1 MTDSLTSNG
10 LQVSTNLELVEALV
24 ADWKEIYGEDINV
37 EQNSP
42 DGQLINIF
50 AQGQTDIRELLVQ
63 LYNSF
68 DPDNASGRLLDE
80 RCAINNVFR
89 RGGTFTTVDITVT
102 TDRTVTL
109 EGLDENFNDPEAIGY
124 TIQDNAGNQFILVNT
139 QTLEAGTHSV
149 LFRAQNIGR
158 IETTIGTIT
167 TPVTIVL
174 GVISVNNPTAPVNIG
189 ENEETDTELKIRRRQ
204 SVSIGSS
211 GYLNGLL
218 AYVLQLDG
226 VTDAAIYE
234 NYSNQTDTLGL
245 PPHSIWLIVEGGS
258 AADIA
263 QAIYLKKSYG
273 CDMKGDITYTIIT
286 ASQQEFIAKWDE
298 PTTQP
303 VYVRFSIKLLKSGIS
318 LDLDAIKQ
326 YIYDNTIF
334 RIGSYADTSSLTCT
348 AQNAINGVGGEGL
361 ALDVKISTDKTNW
374 VEYIPP
380 KAATKLVLSDIYI
393 TILQGT
399 INV

>member
-1 MTDSLTSNG
+1 MTDSLTANG
-10 LQVSTNLELVEALV
+10 LQVSTNTELVEALV
-24 ADWKEIYGEDINV
+24 AAWKEIYGEDINV

-89 RGGTFTTVDITVT
+89 RGGTFTTVDITIV

-109 EGLDENFNDPEAIGY
+109 QGLDENFNDVEATGY
-124 TIQDNAGNQFILVNT
+124 TIQDNAGTQFILANT
-139 QTLEAGTHSV
+139 QTLTAGTHSV
-149 LFRAQNIGR
+149 LFRAQDIGR
-158 IETTIGTIT
+158 VETIIGTIT
-167 TPVTIVL
+167 TPVTVVL

-189 ENEETDTELKIRRRQ
+189 ENEESDTELKIRRRQ

-234 NYSNQTDTLGL
+234 NYSNQTDALGL

-258 AADIA
+258 SAEIA

-273 CDMKGDITYTIIT
+273 ANMKGDITYTIIT
-286 ASQQEFIAKWDE
+286 ASQQEFIARWDE
-298 PTTQP
+298 PTTAP
-303 VYVRFSIKLLKSGIS
+303 LYMRFSIKLLKSGLT
-318 LDLDAIKQ
+318 LDLDSIKQ
-326 YIYDNTIF
+326 YIYDNTSF
-334 RIGSYADTSSLTCT
+334 SIGSYADTSSLTCI
-348 AQNAINGVGGEGL
+348 AQEAIDNVGGEGL
-361 ALDVKISTDKTNW
+361 ALNVQISLDQTNW
-374 VEYIPP
+374 VGYIPP
-380 KAATKLVLSDIYI
+380 QAATKLVLSDIDI
-393 TILQGT
+393 TIIQGDGY
-399 INV
+399 V